1 MKTSTKLL
9 LGSWVRTFVASVSAS
24 LAVVGKAPWTF
35 NTSHLLAILV
45 SAGAATGAAI
55 YNYFS
60 PRDPR
65 FGKTIVFVAKAALLA
80 STEANVSA
88 PIKEDTAAFGN
99 YLESL
104 ASENT
109 PVAPVETSF
118 PAKSLEARQVVIT
131 PGA

>member
-1 MKTSTKLL
+1 MKTETKLL
-9 LGSWVRTFVASVSAS
+9 LGSWMRTFVASVSAS
-24 LAVVGKAPWTF
+24 LTVVGKAPWTF

-60 PRDPR
+60 PRDQR
-65 FGKTIVFVAKAALLA
+65 FGKAIVLVSKAALLV
-80 STEANVSA
+80 SKETNVSTPVKVDA
-88 PIKEDTAAFGN
+88 TAVGN

-109 PVAPVETSF
+109 PVAPVESSF
-118 PAKSLEARQVVIT
+118 PAKSLETRQVVIT